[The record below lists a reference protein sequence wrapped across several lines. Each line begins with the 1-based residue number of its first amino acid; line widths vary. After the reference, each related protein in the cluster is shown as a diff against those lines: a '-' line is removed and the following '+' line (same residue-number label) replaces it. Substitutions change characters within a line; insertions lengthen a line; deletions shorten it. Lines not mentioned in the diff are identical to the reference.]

1 MKPLCSMATRSNLI
15 WGKEEISVNSFKKQ
29 KEVMIFLCQ
38 MLLLGHP
45 MKSQELTIDLA
56 SCGSQVAFDKN
67 CFFRTMR
74 VKVALDWL
82 QETMKG
88 QNWKQ

>member
-1 MKPLCSMATRSNLI
+1 
-15 WGKEEISVNSFKKQ
+15 
-29 KEVMIFLCQ
+29 MIFLCQ

-45 MKSQELTIDLA
+45 MKSQELTIGLA
-56 SCGSQVAFDKN
+56 SCGSQMAFDKN